1 MLRYRKLSD
10 SGCDIGRGTTS
21 RNEPLTTVGPVLC
34 GCGTVCPIRSDRYC
48 TPPYNLHGLMT
59 SITLLRASDRSRRPL
74 PWPRSRCATRC
85 VLVPI
90 PRQRTH
96 GTHARISHRSV
107 EQFSESTTTHG
118 LCDFS
123 NDFNFLPTLYTVPFV
138 SHDLEAF
145 SFTPSR
151 PLIDFRLKTNALTPF
166 LITRSSCL

>member
-1 MLRYRKLSD
+1 MRISFHDKGKTNKNKNIKDRILTVRLKGLKGRKETGGMLRYRKLSD

-107 EQFSESTTTHG
+107 E
-118 LCDFS
+118 
-123 NDFNFLPTLYTVPFV
+123 
-138 SHDLEAF
+138 
-145 SFTPSR
+145 
-151 PLIDFRLKTNALTPF
+151 
-166 LITRSSCL
+166 